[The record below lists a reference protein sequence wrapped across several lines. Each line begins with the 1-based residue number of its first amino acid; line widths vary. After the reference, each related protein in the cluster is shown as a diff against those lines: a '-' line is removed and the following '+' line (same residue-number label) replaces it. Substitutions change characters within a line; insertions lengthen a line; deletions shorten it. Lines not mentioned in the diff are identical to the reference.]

1 MLLQVCSQM
10 PMLNISHGR
19 SQSKSFNYKLEC
31 VKSQVLYF
39 EGEILATQ
47 NCDNCNMCDMHYLN
61 YKVNMSPIPQC
72 HEDQSSYTHTHTHTE
87 SRMHWE
93 RHQRNFFA
101 LMIKSCYCWAW
112 RMLYIL
118 LLQDSPMRQSTI
130 LTKMQECPIKKAELL
145 HTSL

>member
-1 MLLQVCSQM
+1 MITLTLGDAPSSVSQM

-31 VKSQVLYF
+31 VKSRVLYF

-72 HEDQSSYTHTHTHTE
+72 HEDQSSYTHTHTHT
-87 SRMHWE
+87 
-93 RHQRNFFA
+93 
-101 LMIKSCYCWAW
+101 
-112 RMLYIL
+112 
-118 LLQDSPMRQSTI
+118 QS
-130 LTKMQECPIKKAELL
+130 QECIEKDIKEIFLP
-145 HTSL
+145 